1 MKRLIALCMLV
12 SVLLLAVASM
22 SSCSA
27 ASHGVGKATSVSLL
41 NATQKELEK
50 NGVGQISRFEDDAVA
65 EYQSVLEADGAVLSG
80 SMTGVLRVDYENAA
94 GELLTEMLGFDDAED
109 TESVAQ
115 YFEKKYADEIA
126 EGRAR
131 VTRNGYVL
139 TVTVATFVL
148 G

>member
-12 SVLLLAVASM
+12 SVLMLALVSL
-22 SSCSA
+22 SSCAS

-50 NGVGQISRFEDDAVA
+50 NGVGQISRLEDAAVA
-65 EYQSVLEADGAVLSG
+65 EYQSVLVADGAVLSG

-115 YFEKKYADEIA
+115 YFEKKYATEIA

>member
-50 NGVGQISRFEDDAVA
+50 NGVGQISRLEDAAVA

>member
-50 NGVGQISRFEDDAVA
+50 NGVGQISRLEDAAVA
-65 EYQSVLEADGAVLSG
+65 EYQSALEADGAVLSG

-115 YFEKKYADEIA
+115 YFEKKYAAEIA